1 MQERLNSSVI
11 LLTAFMI
18 NSVTILVGFYGLC
31 NKSVSDT
38 IITSEKWTEFKLVVH
53 PYESNGS
60 NHVFIQI
67 IVFQIISFSI
77 FFIQGRSNPQKY
89 LTPTEMIT
97 SMEMLQKQLRDS
109 ASS

>member
-1 MQERLNSSVI
+1 MVFAIKVFQIQLLLQKNEQSS
-11 LLTAFMI
+11 
-18 NSVTILVGFYGLC
+18 N
-31 NKSVSDT
+31 
-38 IITSEKWTEFKLVVH
+38 LVVH

-77 FFIQGRSNPQKY
+77 FFFQGRSNPQKY